1 MKVKKFEAPSMNEAL
16 AKIKAEMGPDAFILS
31 RKEIQKKGP
40 LGFGNLKFW
49 QVTAAIEEEDLPT
62 TRLKEKEQ
70 SRIDIRQESET
81 GFKRE
86 TKALPSQVLPKAPTY
101 TPTGKTQHAAKQL
114 LEDLPEVEETPK
126 FTRGFEAVFA
136 EARQQVPPN
145 RKRSKPEEEASAKDD
160 VRESRGLRQ
169 ELDELKDLVRGI
181 GDRKSSDITPLQ
193 KELREL
199 KGLLYNVIRNQT
211 PIFGKSLTPAFISYY
226 QRLKDSGID
235 ENVVA
240 KLIQIA
246 DERMDAN
253 DKEDTEKVRR
263 YLRNL
268 IAQSVEVGGTDL
280 KSASKTRIVALVGP
294 TGVGKT
300 TTLAKLAAYSAIQD
314 RAGVAFITLDT
325 YRIAAV
331 EQLKT
336 YAKIM
341 ELPVHPALN
350 IEDMRQAIQFHQDK
364 SLILIDTAGQ
374 SPHDETRM
382 VKLKELLDAQEDVE
396 VHLVLSATTKP
407 ADLNDAVTKFKPLNP
422 KYLLFSKM
430 DETSSFGPLFT
441 QIVKTQKPVSYVTTG
456 QNVPEDFE
464 FASREMLADL
474 FIGKRLNKVLGGLR

>member
-1 MKVKKFEAPSMNEAL
+1 
-16 AKIKAEMGPDAFILS
+16 MGPDAFILS

-62 TRLKEKEQ
+62 PRLKEKQPEPT
-70 SRIDIRQESET
+70 RIDIREDSQPILP
-81 GFKRE
+81 KPRAP
-86 TKALPSQVLPKAPTY
+86 KAEDVLPKAPTY
-101 TPTGKTQHAAKQL
+101 TPSGKPQETSQKL
-114 LEDLPEVEETPK
+114 LEELDAANRETPR

-136 EARQQVPPN
+136 EARQPLPAVKQET
-145 RKRSKPEEEASAKDD
+145 RSET
-160 VRESRGLRQ
+160 RERENRGLRQ
-169 ELDELKDLVRGI
+169 DLDELKDMVKGI
-181 GDRKSSDITPLQ
+181 GDRKPSDISPLQ
-193 KELREL
+193 KELKEL

-211 PIFGKSLTPAFISYY
+211 PIFGKSLTTAFISYY

-246 DERMDAN
+246 DERMERD
-253 DKEDTEKVRR
+253 DKEDPEKVRR

-268 IAQSVEVGGTDL
+268 IAQSVEVGGTEL
-280 KSASKTRIVALVGP
+280 KTASKTRVVALVGP

-314 RAGVAFITLDT
+314 RSGVAFITLDT

-364 SLILIDTAGQ
+364 ALILIDTAGH

-382 VKLKELLDAQEDVE
+382 SKLKELLEAQEDIE

-407 ADLNDAVTKFKPLNP
+407 ADLNDAVNKFKPLDP

-474 FIGKRLNKVLGGLR
+474 FIGKRLNKVLGGVR

>member
-62 TRLKEKEQ
+62 TKLKEKP
-70 SRIDIRQESET
+70 RIDIRQESEAA
-81 GFKRE
+81 FSKE
-86 TKALPSQVLPKAPTY
+86 TKPAVDEALPKAPTY
-101 TPTGKTQHAAKQL
+101 TPSGKPQQTQQKL
-114 LEDLPEVEETPK
+114 LESLITGGEETPK

-136 EARQQVPPN
+136 EARQQTAKPQ
-145 RKRSKPEEEASAKDD
+145 RSKAKAKENNDD
-160 VRESRGLRQ
+160 ARESRGLRQ
-169 ELDELKDLVRGI
+169 ELDELKVLVRGM
-181 GDRKSSDITPLQ
+181 GERKSTDISPLQ
-193 KELREL
+193 KELKEL

-211 PIFGKSLTPAFISYY
+211 PIFGKSLTTAFITYY

-246 DERMDAN
+246 DERMGEK
-253 DKEDTEKVRR
+253 DKEDPEKVRR

-280 KSASKTRIVALVGP
+280 KTASKTRVVALIGP

-382 VKLKELLDAQEDVE
+382 ENLKALLTAQPDIEI
-396 VHLVLSATTKP
+396 HLVLSATTKP
-407 ADLNDAVTKFKPLNP
+407 ADLNEAVSKFKPLNP
-422 KYLLFSKM
+422 KYLLFTKM

-474 FIGKRLNKVLGGLR
+474 FIGKRLQKVMGGLR